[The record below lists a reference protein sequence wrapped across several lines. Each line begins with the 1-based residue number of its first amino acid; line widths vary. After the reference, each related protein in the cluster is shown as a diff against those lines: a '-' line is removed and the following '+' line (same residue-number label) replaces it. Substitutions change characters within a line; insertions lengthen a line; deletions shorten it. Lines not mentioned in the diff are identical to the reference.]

1 MELGLGKDSI
11 MRLLKSCRLEPFCRR
26 RQYIGKY
33 LVGFGVAA
41 ALMALCMGW
50 LVYDAAAQTNDAPND
65 GTLTVRECL
74 RKANTSVV
82 TDGQALTK
90 EGIIEENLLPTMV
103 TNDMCEDI
111 LKRAPDGTSV
121 QTLVAAHN
129 YLQEINLIENSI
141 RGAAAEAAAKGSDRH
156 LLGDVS
162 LVSARVMAQ
171 ADKTPMQQ
179 QYPDDETPSESGSDE
194 TGVKRITR
202 EAAGV
207 SATAA
212 SVVAKSNTSIAGMLN
227 QIEAA
232 AFQEGLS
239 RTEAALSARCGIE
252 TALLNAISKE
262 LSQRKYIKV
271 SPDPTPKE
279 MEYGNTVTIELLVSG
294 DVSGLYEKLEGEY
307 EKVAEASEA
316 EEGCVDFNTRMKAGI
331 HDESFSIDPNQ
342 DQEMRSITHD
352 TTWSWDVT
360 ANAEG
365 KNSVELLV
373 GHVLQRGE
381 LGVTPQWVLP
391 SPVPPAV
398 ITVTVN
404 PLGEASNLIGRNW
417 QWLLPVGIALAA
429 AATWLVWMLRKR
441 EHDR

>member
-1 MELGLGKDSI
+1 MELGLGKGSI

-41 ALMALCMGW
+41 GLMALCMGW

-162 LVSARVMAQ
+162 LVSDRVMAQ
-171 ADKTPMQQ
+171 ADKSPMQ
-179 QYPDDETPSESGSDE
+179 QYPDDETPSDSGSDE
-194 TGVKRITR
+194 TGVKPIRR
-202 EAAGV
+202 EAASV

-212 SVVAKSNTSIAGMLN
+212 SVVAKSNTSIAGMLD

-232 AFQEGLS
+232 ALQDGLS
-239 RTEAALSARCGIE
+239 RPEAALSARCGIE
-252 TALLNAISKE
+252 TALLNAILKE
-262 LSQRKYIKV
+262 LSQRKYIKL

-279 MEYGNTVTIELLVSG
+279 MEYGKTVTIKLLVSG

-316 EEGCVDFNTRMKAGI
+316 EEGCVDFNARMSARI

-342 DQEMRSITHD
+342 GQEMRSITHD
-352 TTWSWDVT
+352 TIWSWEVT

-365 KNSVELLV
+365 KNIVDLLV

-381 LGVTPQWVLP
+381 LESTPHWVLP
-391 SPVPPAV
+391 VPRAV
-398 ITVTVN
+398 ITVKVN
-404 PLGEASNLIGRNW
+404 PLGDASNLIGSNW

-441 EHDR
+441 EQDR

>member
-1 MELGLGKDSI
+1 MELGLGKGST

-26 RQYIGKY
+26 RQYIGQY
-33 LVGFGVAA
+33 LVGFGMAA

-74 RKANTSVV
+74 SKPNTSVV
-82 TDGQALTK
+82 TYGQALTK

-111 LKRAPDGTSV
+111 LKRAPDGSSV
-121 QTLVAAHN
+121 ETLVAAQN
-129 YLQEINLIENSI
+129 YIQEINLIENSI

-156 LLGDVS
+156 LFGDMS

-171 ADKTPMQQ
+171 ADKSPMQ

-194 TGVKRITR
+194 TGVKPIRR

-212 SVVAKSNTSIAGMLN
+212 SVVAKGNASIAGMLN

-232 AFQEGLS
+232 ALEEEGLS
-239 RTEAALSARCGIE
+239 RSEAARSARCGIE
-252 TALLNAISKE
+252 EALLNAISKV
-262 LSQRKYIKV
+262 LSQRKYIKF

-279 MEYGNTVTIELLVSG
+279 MEYGERVTIKLLVSG
-294 DVSGLYEKLEGEY
+294 DVSGLYEKLEGQY

-316 EEGCVDFNTRMKAGI
+316 EEGCVDFTESMKA
-331 HDESFSIDPNQ
+331 HLFDDSFSIDPPQ
-342 DQEMRSITHD
+342 GQEMRSITHD

-365 KNSVELLV
+365 KNTVDLLV
-373 GHVLQRGE
+373 GHDLQRGE
-381 LGVTPQWVLP
+381 LEVKPHWVLP

-398 ITVTVN
+398 ITVKVN
-404 PLGEASNLIGRNW
+404 PLGEASNLIGSNW
-417 QWLLPVGIALAA
+417 QWLLPVGIAPVA